1 MEVFIDDIQ
10 DIYNAT
16 HILEKICSC
25 TIKQVE
31 VITAGIYDNI
41 DSEITRN

>member
-1 MEVFIDDIQ
+1 MEFFIDDIQ

-16 HILEKICSC
+16 HILEKICTC
-25 TIKQVE
+25 TFKRVE
-31 VITAGIYDNI
+31 VFTAGIYDNI